1 MITYQQI
8 SSKLEE
14 TKTYVD
20 GVISKAKKDGISQ
33 VEIYSAYSVDTEL
46 SIEKNDISTSTHSE
60 DTNFGVR
67 VIENHCQGFVTTN
80 SRDTLYQSIEGAR
93 SIARSQNMPDDCV
106 ELPEPRSI
114 HPVDGLYLTDL
125 DTFGFE
131 DILNSIRKI
140 FSVRES
146 QFPKVNIDTGSA
158 SVSKGFK
165 FIASSTGVMCSEIRG
180 DISASFFGMAVDGN
194 DIGSFDYD
202 SATGRNMAMFQKN
215 LDHALVS
222 FGEKC
227 MGSLNARSIQGFR
240 GSIILTPDTVFN
252 FLGDL
257 LSSMT
262 GTMIRKK
269 RSKFGD
275 KLGQQVTSPL
285 LSIFEDP
292 LIPCFTGSTS
302 FDREGMPTEAKE
314 IITKGVIHQFFY
326 NHFEA
331 KKAGLQQSSGNAS
344 GGSSSTP
351 GCGPK
356 QLQILPGKSHL
367 QDILKPTDKTILVN
381 RFSGT
386 SDAVSGDFSG
396 SVKGSFLLEGGEKI
410 PVKEVIISGN
420 MYEVLNRITDV
431 SRERKLLGSS
441 SHVPWIKFADV
452 DITGTDENC

>member
-1 MITYQQI
+1 MSTYQLI

-14 TKTYVD
+14 TKTCID
-20 GVISKAKKDGISQ
+20 NLISKAKKNGISQ

-46 SIEKNDISTSTHSE
+46 SIEKNDINTSTYSE

-80 SRDTLYQSIEGAR
+80 SIDTLYQSIEGAR
-93 SIARSQNMPDDCV
+93 SIAKAQNTPDNCM

-114 HPVDGLYLTDL
+114 HSVDGLYLSDIDAL
-125 DTFGFE
+125 GFE
-131 DILNSIRKI
+131 DILNIVRQI

-146 QFPKVNIDTGSA
+146 RFPKVNIDTGSA
-158 SVSKGFK
+158 SISKGFK
-165 FIASSTGVMCSEIRG
+165 LIASSTGVMCSEIRG
-180 DISASFFGMAVDGN
+180 DLSASFFAIDGT

-202 SATGRNMAMFQKN
+202 SATGRNLSMFQKN

-227 MGSLNARSIQGFR
+227 MGSLKARSIQGFR
-240 GSIILTPDTVFN
+240 GSIILTPDTVFH

-292 LIPCFTGSTS
+292 LIPCFTGSSS

-367 QDILKPTDKTILVN
+367 QELLKPLEKTILVN

-386 SDAVSGDFSG
+386 SDTVSGDFSG
-396 SVKGSFLLEGGEKI
+396 SVKGSFLLEGGEKV

-431 SRERKLLGSS
+431 SRERKLIGSS

-452 DITGTDENC
+452 DITGADESH